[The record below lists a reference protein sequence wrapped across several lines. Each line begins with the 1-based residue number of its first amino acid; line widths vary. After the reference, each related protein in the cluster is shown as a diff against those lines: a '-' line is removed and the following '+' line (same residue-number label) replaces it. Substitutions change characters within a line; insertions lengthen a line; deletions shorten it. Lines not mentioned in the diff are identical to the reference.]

1 MSSKEDLLRQL
12 SVNKLRE
19 LAQENRVLLVYE
31 GWLGDKRPAKTK
43 DEIID
48 VLNQS
53 RKISKKKVENK
64 VFGTSGKKTPTK
76 GKEDGPKRTRL
87 AKAQETLILKSQHFK
102 CTRCG
107 CDISKITPH
116 YDHRIPLAMGGSD
129 TLTNIQALCGTCHT
143 EKDKFDKLEISRAK
157 QR

>member
-12 SVNKLRE
+12 SIKKLRE

-31 GWLGDKRPAKTK
+31 GWLGDKRPASTK
-43 DEIID
+43 DEIIY

-53 RKISKKKVENK
+53 RKVSKKKVENK
-64 VFGTSGKKTPTK
+64 VFGTSRKTPTK
-76 GKEDGPKRTRL
+76 GGKGEPKRKRL
-87 AKAQETLILKSQHFK
+87 AKAQKTLILKSQHFK
-102 CTRCG
+102 CAKCG

-143 EKDKFDKLEISRAK
+143 EKSKFDKLEISRAK
-157 QR
+157 RR

>member
-1 MSSKEDLLRQL
+1 MSSKEDFLRQL
-12 SVNKLRE
+12 SVKKLRE

-31 GWLGDKRPAKTK
+31 GWFGEKRPAKTK

-53 RKISKKKVENK
+53 RKVSKKKVENK
-64 VFGTSGKKTPTK
+64 IFGTSRKKKSTK
-76 GKEDGPKRTRL
+76 GEKDGPKRKRL
-87 AKAQETLILKSQHFK
+87 AKAQKTLILKSQHFK
-102 CTRCG
+102 CAKCG

-143 EKDKFDKLEISRAK
+143 EKSKFDKLEISRAK

>member
-12 SVNKLRE
+12 SIKKLRE
-19 LAQENRVLLVYE
+19 LAQENRIVLVYE
-31 GWLGDKRPAKTK
+31 DWLGGKNTATTK

-48 VLNQS
+48 VLNRS
-53 RKISKKKVENK
+53 RKVSKKKVENK

-76 GKEDGPKRTRL
+76 GKEDVPKRTRL
-87 AKAQETLILKSQHFK
+87 AKAQKTMILKSQNFK
-102 CTRCG
+102 CAKCG

-116 YDHRIPLAMGGSD
+116 YDHRIPLAIGGSH

-143 EKDKFDKLEISRAK
+143 EKTAFDKLEISRAK
-157 QR
+157 RR

>member
-12 SVNKLRE
+12 SVKQLRE

-31 GWLGDKRPAKTK
+31 DWLGGKYTATTK
-43 DEIID
+43 DEIIE

-53 RKISKKKVENK
+53 RKVSKKKVENK
-64 VFGTSGKKTPTK
+64 VFGTTRKTPIK
-76 GKEDGPKRTRL
+76 GKDDVPKRTRL
-87 AKAQETLILKSQHFK
+87 AKAQQTMILKSQHFK
-102 CTRCG
+102 CARCK

-116 YDHRIPLAMGGSD
+116 FDHRIPLAMGGSD

-143 EKDKFDKLEISRAK
+143 EKTAFDKLEISRAK
-157 QR
+157 RR